1 MAYLG
6 IKTILGMLRL
16 EDFVVL
22 YTGLQQI
29 ITQSKAAISCIPE
42 IYSNNLDL
50 NKYFE
55 FMSAGKKP
63 KNENNIKKIIHVAF
77 KNVSYS
83 YKNGKMNKRMYK
95 KYGNDFAC
103 VLLDVIYVEPCN
115 RR

>member
-63 KNENNIKKIIHVAF
+63 KNENNIKKLFMLRLRMFRIHI
-77 KNVSYS
+77 KTEI
-83 YKNGKMNKRMYK
+83 K
-95 KYGNDFAC
+95 
-103 VLLDVIYVEPCN
+103 P
-115 RR
+115 